1 MSATHADTTFEL
13 VGTGTADRRFTDALS
28 DLFTGDGTIYLVTGF
43 FTYNG
48 YRTIRADIISFLER
62 SSDNTL
68 DVVVGPSS
76 DQFSARI
83 AEDLWAIDPSDQ
95 ITIYKRP
102 RGLHAKLYLRDGP
115 DPHMILTSANLTRV
129 GFQYN
134 VELGMELAST
144 NSDHP
149 QITEFTEWVSEF
161 VEHSSQL
168 RKRDII
174 MPYLLGNSILNW
186 TNKGRLLPR
195 RYVLRKIVPIAI
207 LLIGLS
213 SVFRF
218 I

>member
-13 VGTGTADRRFTDALS
+13 VGTGTADRRFTDALA
-28 DLFTGDGTIYLVTGF
+28 DLFAGNGTIYLVTGF

-48 YRTIRADIISFLER
+48 YRTIRDDIISFLER
-62 SSDNTL
+62 SRDNTL
-68 DVVVGPSS
+68 EVVIGPSS

-134 VELGMELAST
+134 VELGMELTCTHAE
-144 NSDHP
+144 HP
-149 QITEFTEWVSEF
+149 QLSEFTDWANDF
-161 VEHSSQL
+161 VANSSQL
-168 RKRDII
+168 RKRDIST
-174 MPYLLGNSILNW
+174 PYLIGNSVLNW

-195 RYVLRKIVPIAI
+195 RYVLRKLVPMAI